1 MPEELIELRGEE
13 FDESMGCEPML
24 LFWYANEGEAVV
36 EGQDLCEIE
45 SAKAVTVVTAPADG
59 VLAEVLVKESEPV
72 GSGQLLAR
80 LRVIVA

>member
-1 MPEELIELRGEE
+1 MPETLVELRSEE

-24 LFWYANEGEAVV
+24 LFWYADEGDAVV

-45 SAKAVTVVTAPADG
+45 SAKAVTVITSPADG
-59 VLAEVLVKESEPV
+59 VLAEILVRESDAV

-80 LRVIVA
+80 VKVTSA

>member
-1 MPEELIELRGEE
+1 MFDTLLELRGDE

-24 LFWYANEGEAVV
+24 LFWYVNEGDAIV

-45 SAKAVTVVTAPADG
+45 SAKAVVVITAPADA
-59 VLAEVLVKESEPV
+59 VLEEILVRESEAV

-80 LRVIVA
+80 LRVSSA